1 MLRAME
7 RTSTAVWHGNGLEGK
22 GALTTQSGAFADQ
35 PYGFAAR
42 FQSAD
47 GKAGTNPEELLAAA
61 HAGCFSMALA
71 FRLTAAG
78 HPAEELR
85 TDAKVYMLK
94 TEGGW
99 MLPAVHLT
107 VVGKVPGID
116 AAQFAALAA
125 DAKANCP
132 ISKALAALN
141 ISLTATLA

>member
-1 MLRAME
+1 ME

-22 GALTTQSGAFADQ
+22 GALSTQSGAFADQ

-47 GKAGTNPEELLAAA
+47 GKAGTNP
-61 HAGCFSMALA
+61 
-71 FRLTAAG
+71 
-78 HPAEELR
+78 EELR

-132 ISKALAALN
+132 ISKALAALS
-141 ISLTATLA
+141 ISLTATLAS